1 MGGRPVKPYY
11 LWTSR
16 RANHPRH
23 HDPRLRHA
31 EGMNSSILQPST
43 VRQVGCAQEREDLRS
58 TGSSFGGV
66 CATATSSLPPS
77 LSARRKLEA
86 KRRQTCYTI
95 YTATPTTTSTCSAGR
110 TCAEA
115 TDCPTCC
122 RVRYSNAACYSLFFL
137 PMGHV
142 NRPFQRVCS
151 VLKNIVR
158 SSAIRYA
165 PLLTLYTVMYFSI
178 EISTAV
184 QHPFLVGTELPMGR
198 VTVLERVLPNSPH
211 S

>member
-110 TCAEA
+110 SCAEA
-115 TDCPTCC
+115 ADCPTYC
-122 RVRYSNAACYSLFFL
+122 RVRYSSNAACYLLLFL
-137 PMGHV
+137 PRGHV
-142 NRPFQRVCS
+142 SLTQLSVPACVCS
-151 VLKNIVR
+151 GLKNIVR
-158 SSAIRYA
+158 SSAIHYNLRPA
-165 PLLTLYTVMYFSI
+165 TD
-178 EISTAV
+178 AV
-184 QHPFLVGTELPMGR
+184 
-198 VTVLERVLPNSPH
+198 
-211 S
+211 

>member
-95 YTATPTTTSTCSAGR
+95 YTATPTTTKAHVR
-110 TCAEA
+110 QAEA
-115 TDCPTCC
+115 AQKQQ
-122 RVRYSNAACYSLFFL
+122 AARLAAGYDTAMLLAYLLLFL
-137 PMGHV
+137 LGVM
-142 NRPFQRVCS
+142 S
-151 VLKNIVR
+151 IVR
-158 SSAIRYA
+158 SSVCVCALRSK
-165 PLLTLYTVMYFSI
+165 TLC
-178 EISTAV
+178 V
-184 QHPFLVGTELPMGR
+184 QVCDTLRPATDAA
-198 VTVLERVLPNSPH
+198 
-211 S
+211 